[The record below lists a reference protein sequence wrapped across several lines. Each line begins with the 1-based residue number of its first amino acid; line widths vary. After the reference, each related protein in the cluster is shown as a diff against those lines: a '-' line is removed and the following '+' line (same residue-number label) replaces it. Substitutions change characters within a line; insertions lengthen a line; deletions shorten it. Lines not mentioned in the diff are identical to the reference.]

1 MRHYLIV
8 GLVAAAAPPLF
19 AQPAPPLAP
28 RAPMAMNKIVTRAEV
43 EAKVQQHF
51 SMMDSNRDGV
61 LTSDEMEAVHGGM
74 EQRWQRGGI
83 GHAMTVTH
91 GDPAAAFDRID
102 TNRDGSISRDEFT
115 RGREVRIEKRVIV
128 NRRGEPGAMEHGPDG
143 DMEDMHHGM
152 GAMGAMGG
160 ALLKLADANGDGR
173 VTMAEATTA
182 ALRHF
187 DMMDANRDGRLTPE
201 ERAAGRVHIRQM
213 RKPG

>member
-51 SMMDSNRDGV
+51 AMMDSNRDGV

-83 GHAMTVTH
+83 GHAMTVER
-91 GDPAAAFDRID
+91 GDPNAAFDRID
-102 TNRDGSISRDEFT
+102 TNRDGSISRDEFA

-128 NRRGEPGAMEHGPDG
+128 DKDGKAGARMDHGRMG
-143 DMEDMHHGM
+143 GM
-152 GAMGAMGG
+152 AGG